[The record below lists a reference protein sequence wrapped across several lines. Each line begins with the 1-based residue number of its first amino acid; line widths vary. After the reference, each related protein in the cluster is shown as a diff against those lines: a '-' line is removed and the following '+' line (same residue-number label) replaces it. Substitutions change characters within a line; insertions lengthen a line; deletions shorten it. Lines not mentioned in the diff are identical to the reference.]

1 MYGIVYSTIIN
12 TMVINT
18 MIMNIMILVIFIVI
32 YYIYYYY
39 TCIKKSN
46 KNIRELINYRFNT
59 GDIILINYKSILQ
72 LLNDKFT
79 KKKYI
84 HVGIIVDGDNK
95 NIMHIVRGDIS
106 SIEKIDM
113 NFLLNNNIMEI
124 GILPI
129 KKPIDN
135 TVMKNSYTKFLNL
148 KYNYS
153 KLIFIDSINNIIPNV
168 KYSGYNNDNTII
180 CYELI
185 ALILHD
191 LGIIK
196 NLKSKT
202 YKYNTDSFI
211 NLHAYDKK
219 NMKTFLIPSY
229 NFDFGKTYLYNKI
242 LDLIP
247 IPKFIGYE

>member
-1 MYGIVYSTIIN
+1 
-12 TMVINT
+12 
-18 MIMNIMILVIFIVI
+18 
-32 YYIYYYY
+32 
-39 TCIKKSN
+39 
-46 KNIRELINYRFNT
+46 
-59 GDIILINYKSILQ
+59 
-72 LLNDKFT
+72 
-79 KKKYI
+79 
-84 HVGIIVDGDNK
+84 
-95 NIMHIVRGDIS
+95 MHIVRGGIN

-148 KYNYS
+148 KYNYH

-191 LGIIK
+191 IGIIK

-211 NLHAYDKK
+211 NLPAYDKK

>member
-1 MYGIVYSTIIN
+1 
-12 TMVINT
+12 MVINM
-18 MIMNIMILVIFIVI
+18 MITNIMIIVIFIVI

-39 TCIKKSN
+39 VSIEKSS
-46 KNIRELINYRFNT
+46 KDIRELINYKFNT
-59 GDIILINYKSILQ
+59 GDIILFSYKSRLQ
-72 LLNDKFT
+72 LLNEKFT
-79 KKKYI
+79 KRKYV

-95 NIMHIVRGDIS
+95 YIMHIVRGAIS
-106 SIEKIDM
+106 GIEKIDM
-113 NFLLNNNIMEI
+113 NFWLNNDILEI

-135 TVMKNSYTKFLNL
+135 TIMKNSYTKFLNL
-148 KYNYS
+148 KYSNN
-153 KLIFIDSINNIIPNV
+153 KLIFLDSVNNIIPNI

-180 CYELI
+180 CYEI
-185 ALILHD
+185 VALILHD

-211 NLHAYDKK
+211 NLPEYDKK

-229 NFDFGKTYLYNKI
+229 NFNFGIIYLYNKI
-242 LDLIP
+242 LELIP
-247 IPKFIGYE
+247 IPKFIDYK

>member
-1 MYGIVYSTIIN
+1 
-12 TMVINT
+12 MVINM
-18 MIMNIMILVIFIVI
+18 MITNIMIIVIFIVI

-39 TCIKKSN
+39 VSIKKSN
-46 KNIRELINYRFNT
+46 KDICELINYKFNT
-59 GDIILINYKSILQ
+59 GDIILFSYKSRLQ
-72 LLNDKFT
+72 LLNEKFT
-79 KKKYI
+79 KRKYV

-95 NIMHIVRGDIS
+95 YIMHIVRGAIS
-106 SIEKIDM
+106 GIEKIDM
-113 NFLLNNNIMEI
+113 NFWLNNDILEI

-135 TVMKNSYTKFLNL
+135 TIMKNSYTKFLNL
-148 KYNYS
+148 KYSNN
-153 KLIFIDSINNIIPNV
+153 KLIFLDSVNNIIPNI

-180 CYELI
+180 CYEI
-185 ALILHD
+185 VALILHD

-211 NLHAYDKK
+211 NLPEYDKK

-229 NFDFGKTYLYNKI
+229 NFNFGIIYLYNKI
-242 LDLIP
+242 LELIP
-247 IPKFIGYE
+247 IPKFIDYK

>member
-1 MYGIVYSTIIN
+1 
-12 TMVINT
+12 MVINT
-18 MIMNIMILVIFIVI
+18 MIMNIMIIVIFIVI

-39 TCIKKSN
+39 VRIKKSN
-46 KNIRELINYRFNT
+46 KDIHELINYKFNT
-59 GDIILINYKSILQ
+59 GDIILIKYNSYLQ
-72 LLNDKFT
+72 VLNEKFT
-79 KKKYI
+79 RRKYV
-84 HVGIIVDGDNK
+84 HVGIIVDSDNK
-95 NIMHIVRGDIS
+95 YVMHIMHSGIS
-106 SIEKIDM
+106 NIEKFDM
-113 NFLLNNNIMEI
+113 NFLLNNSVTEV

-148 KYNYS
+148 KYNNN
-153 KLIFIDSINNIIPNV
+153 KLIFLDSVNNIIPNI

-180 CYELI
+180 CYELV

-196 NLKSKT
+196 NLKSET
-202 YKYNTDSFI
+202 YKYNTETFI
-211 NLHAYDKK
+211 NLPAYDKK

-229 NFDFGKTYLYNKI
+229 NFNFGKTYLYNKI

>member
-1 MYGIVYSTIIN
+1 
-12 TMVINT
+12 MVINT
-18 MIMNIMILVIFIVI
+18 MIMNIMILVIFIII

-46 KNIRELINYRFNT
+46 KDIRELINYKFNT
-59 GDIILINYKSILQ
+59 GDIILISYKSRLQ
-72 LLNDKFT
+72 RFNEKFT
-79 KKKYI
+79 RRKYVHI
-84 HVGIIVDGDNK
+84 GIIVDGDNK
-95 NIMHIVRGDIS
+95 YIMHILRNNTSG
-106 SIEKIDM
+106 IEKIDM
-113 NFLLNNNIMEI
+113 NFWLNNDILEI

-135 TVMKNSYTKFLNL
+135 TIMKNSYTKFLNL
-148 KYNYS
+148 KYNNN
-153 KLIFIDSINNIIPNV
+153 KLIFLDSVNNIIPNI
-168 KYSGYNNDNTII
+168 KYSGHNNDKTII
-180 CYELI
+180 CYEII

-211 NLHAYDKK
+211 NLPAYDKK
-219 NMKTFLIPSY
+219 NMKSFLIPSY
-229 NFDFGKTYLYNKI
+229 NFNFGNIYLYNKV

>member
-1 MYGIVYSTIIN
+1 M
-12 TMVINT
+12 
-18 MIMNIMILVIFIVI
+18 MITNIMIIVIFIVI

-39 TCIKKSN
+39 VSIEKSS
-46 KNIRELINYRFNT
+46 KDIRELINYKFNT
-59 GDIILINYKSILQ
+59 GDIILFSYKSRLQ
-72 LLNDKFT
+72 LLNEKFT
-79 KKKYI
+79 KRKYV

-95 NIMHIVRGDIS
+95 YIMHIVRGAIS
-106 SIEKIDM
+106 GIEKIDM
-113 NFLLNNNIMEI
+113 NFWLNNDILEI

-135 TVMKNSYTKFLNL
+135 TIMKNSYTKFLNL
-148 KYNYS
+148 KYSNN
-153 KLIFIDSINNIIPNV
+153 KLIFLDSVNNIIPNI

-180 CYELI
+180 CYEI
-185 ALILHD
+185 VALILHD

-211 NLHAYDKK
+211 NLPEYDKK

-229 NFDFGKTYLYNKI
+229 NFNFGIIYLYNKI
-242 LDLIP
+242 LELIP
-247 IPKFIGYE
+247 IPKFIDYK

>member
-1 MYGIVYSTIIN
+1 M
-12 TMVINT
+12 
-18 MIMNIMILVIFIVI
+18 MITNIMIIVIFIVI

-39 TCIKKSN
+39 VSIKKSN
-46 KNIRELINYRFNT
+46 KDICELINYKFNT
-59 GDIILINYKSILQ
+59 GDIILFSYKSRLQ
-72 LLNDKFT
+72 LLNEKFT
-79 KKKYI
+79 KRKYV

-95 NIMHIVRGDIS
+95 YIMHIVRGAIS
-106 SIEKIDM
+106 GIEKIDM
-113 NFLLNNNIMEI
+113 NFWLNNDILEI

-135 TVMKNSYTKFLNL
+135 TIMKNSYTKFLNL
-148 KYNYS
+148 KYSNN
-153 KLIFIDSINNIIPNV
+153 KLIFLDSVNNIIPNI

-180 CYELI
+180 CYEI
-185 ALILHD
+185 VALILHD

-211 NLHAYDKK
+211 NLPEYDKK

-229 NFDFGKTYLYNKI
+229 NFNFGIIYLYNKI
-242 LDLIP
+242 LELIP
-247 IPKFIGYE
+247 IPKFIDYK